1 MSEANPAQIDQYRKL
16 HAQGAYG
23 DRSVKKLRFI
33 QPHLVIR
40 EPKTLLDYGCGQS
53 TLVDNLSVPSLTRA
67 DRYDPAI
74 PRYAT
79 LPSGVYDVLV
89 NVDVLE
95 HVPEAQL
102 EPLLKQM
109 RSLCRDAL
117 IVIDTVPATQIL
129 PNGENAHCTVRPASW
144 WKAKLEPI
152 FGELHR
158 IHVARTGRAAFVTWR
173 YSLADRLRLTML
185 QVKAHGAYFA
195 RRLVG
200 IK

>member
-1 MSEANPAQIDQYRKL
+1 MSEANPAQIDQYRTL
-16 HAQGAYG
+16 HARGAYG

-33 QPHLVIR
+33 RPHLLIR
-40 EPKTLLDYGCGQS
+40 QPESLIDFGCGQS
-53 TLVDNLSVPSLTRA
+53 TLVDNLNIPSLKRA

-74 PRYAT
+74 PRYAM
-79 LPSGVYDVLV
+79 PPAGVYDVLV

-95 HVPEAQL
+95 HVPEPQL

-129 PNGENAHCTVRPASW
+129 PNGENAHCTIRPASW
-144 WKAKLEPI
+144 WQAKLQPI

-173 YSLADRLRLTML
+173 YSFSDRLRLSLL
-185 QVKAHGAYFA
+185 QTKAHGAYFA
-195 RRLVG
+195 RRIVG
-200 IK
+200 VK